1 MHGTGQGANR
11 WGKVKGLTEST
22 RTDWSIAF
30 CRRFDVFLLPF
41 AFQSFCFPCDDLIL
55 TSREK
60 GQFLLKPKIILYTC
74 INWQNHSISGKDV
87 RQHAVPICR
96 WLHHKAAGHWLRQF
110 EVHSAWLHLS
120 LVAKLQVIDSPQA
133 ESLAKQARAVV
144 VWLFFDVSFVFLHIR
159 KQVDPQ
165 DPPPAGGCWGAWHHQ
180 VE

>member
-1 MHGTGQGANR
+1 MVLAKVRIVEARWRGWPNPQGR
-11 WGKVKGLTEST
+11 LKYYILSSFRCTLIVFRFSEFLFVLWWLDPDIQGERPVVKTADHSLHKLIE
-22 RTDWSIAF
+22 
-30 CRRFDVFLLPF
+30 LLNP
-41 AFQSFCFPCDDLIL
+41 
-55 TSREK
+55 R
-60 GQFLLKPKIILYTC
+60 
-74 INWQNHSISGKDV
+74 KDA

-133 ESLAKQARAVV
+133 ESLAKQAWAVV
-144 VWLFFDVSFVFLHIR
+144 MLVFFDVSFMFLHIY